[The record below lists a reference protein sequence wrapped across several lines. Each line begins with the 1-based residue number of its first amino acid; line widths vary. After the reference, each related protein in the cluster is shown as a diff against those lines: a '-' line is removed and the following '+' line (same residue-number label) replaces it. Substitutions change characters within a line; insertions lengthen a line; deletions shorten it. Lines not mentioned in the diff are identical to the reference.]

1 MKFYT
6 AIASSALIA
15 AASLTVAISKVNAA
29 ECKPGN
35 PDRREGCPR
44 VTQVEG
50 KKEDPT
56 HRGGNRDDRQ
66 TKSLDDRGSDRNK
79 EGEVANQ

>member
-1 MKFYT
+1 MMF
-6 AIASSALIA
+6 
-15 AASLTVAISKVNAA
+15 N
-29 ECKPGN
+29 
-35 PDRREGCPR
+35 PR
-44 VTQVEG
+44 VGWKLIEERVEG

-79 EGEVANQ
+79 E